1 LKMDNNK
8 KIVFDMQE
16 WLKLDGDSG
25 PFLQYSYA
33 RIQNILRQ
41 ARAKG
46 WQGSSDET
54 LSLTDTLPERQL
66 LGSMMFFPTCVV
78 NAALQYRPSL
88 LCTYLYRL
96 AKQINSFYHECPILQ
111 AESEQLRNERLV
123 L

>member
-1 LKMDNNK
+1 VELPEGAMSSRKGNIIPLMQLVHKMERKIREDYLQRYKDWSEEEKNLIAQQVAQGAIKYGMLKMDNNK

-46 WQGSSDET
+46 WQGE
-54 LSLTDTLPERQL
+54 
-66 LGSMMFFPTCVV
+66 
-78 NAALQYRPSL
+78 
-88 LCTYLYRL
+88 
-96 AKQINSFYHECPILQ
+96 
-111 AESEQLRNERLV
+111 
-123 L
+123 